1 MLVLLV
7 AGALA
12 LPLPLFA
19 MLEVVASD
27 LLFLVPLPLPVLAQ
41 AQIGLSIST

>member
-12 LPLPLFA
+12 LPLFA